1 MLLVMVDNNGSYS
14 GNSVFPGAVAICAM
28 AHRAIAQVWD
38 GTCHTYLLVEIMQK
52 PFSKST
58 DEVDLL
64 RIFGKSFQSPGL
76 QPNFSIMVYSHHLAL
91 SQILLLWYIP
101 NTWPSAKL
109 KGTCCHGQGDGKDS
123 HNPLGVTHL
132 EFRRGLLH

>member
-64 RIFGKSFQSPGL
+64 HIFGVIPITWPSAKFFNYGIFPPPGP
-76 QPNFSIMVYSHHLAL
+76 QPNSFIMVYSHHLAI
-91 SQILLLWYIP
+91 SQIEGNLLS
-101 NTWPSAKL
+101 WP
-109 KGTCCHGQGDGKDS
+109 G
-123 HNPLGVTHL
+123 
-132 EFRRGLLH
+132 